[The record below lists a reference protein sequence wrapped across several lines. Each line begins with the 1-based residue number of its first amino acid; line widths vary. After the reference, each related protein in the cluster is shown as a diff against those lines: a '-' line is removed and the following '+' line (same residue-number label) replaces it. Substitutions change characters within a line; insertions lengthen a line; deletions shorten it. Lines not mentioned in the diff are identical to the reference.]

1 MSIFRRAAL
10 STLLCIRTLM
20 IAGLLPALLHP
31 TTLGAQDARPEDG
44 KRAFAVRVPEGSIR
58 VDGRLDEEAWAEV
71 TPIKDFVQKEPNE
84 GEQPAENM
92 EVRFVYNSGSF
103 YVGARMYKE
112 PGSAIQAQMERR
124 DRGEQSEHV
133 LVALDTFLDR
143 RTAYVFGVTA
153 SGVRLD
159 RFHPQDDEATF
170 DEGFDPVWQART
182 QVDEQGW
189 TAELWIPFSQLRFNP
204 GAEQVWGLNV
214 RRFTPTLNEEDYWA
228 PVPRTVTAWASRFGK
243 LEGLEGLTSNRRVEV
258 VPYVAAFSTLTGNSD
273 PLNPFDRG
281 GNLRSQ
287 VGADLKIG
295 VGSNLT
301 LDATFNPDFGQV
313 EADPAEVNLS
323 ANETTFT
330 EKRPFFIEGARL
342 MNFTSATN
350 FFYSRRIGTQP
361 VGPASGDYVDY
372 PRETTILAAGK
383 LTGRLPSGTSLG
395 MLAALTDEEN
405 AQVFDRPSGVTTPV
419 RVAPRTT
426 YGLARVQQE
435 FGPDTS
441 TVSGMATAV
450 LRDLQPGDPLSA
462 LLVRRAFGLA
472 TDSTL
477 RFKGGQ
483 YELRPYAGMIYLQGE
498 PDAVARV
505 QRSSAHYAQRP
516 DRDYHLYDP
525 SRRSLFGYKIGAI
538 FQRTGGQH
546 WIWSVA
552 NANESP
558 GFEANDI
565 GRLNS
570 ADSHSIN
577 GDLRYRETEP
587 GEVLRGY
594 WIGVRQ
600 NNEWNYGGDLQVAS
614 LQFYT
619 SQTWKNF
626 WRTEGSFTRNFR
638 HLDARL
644 TRGGP
649 LMETPRD
656 WSLNLELGNRESS
669 QTSWSGKVN
678 IGETEDGGLT
688 REFEGNLTFRPGQQ
702 WQVSIDPNLRRE
714 INTQQYLT
722 TLETSRPETYGKRYV
737 FGTVDRNTNSVQFR
751 LNYTFKP
758 DVNLD
763 VYAEPFAASGHYED
777 LGELA
782 EPSTR
787 LRRIYGTDG
796 TTAVQQPDGS
806 LLVTDGDETFTLSN
820 PDFNVH
826 SFRLSVVLRWEWRLG
841 STLYVVWQ
849 QDRRQRESIGDP
861 IGLFDPFRSLTA
873 PGNNYFVVKTSF
885 WWSP

>member
-1 MSIFRRAAL
+1 MAAWFL
-10 STLLCIRTLM
+10 PSF
-20 IAGLLPALLHP
+20 LLPSMLE
-31 TTLGAQDARPEDG
+31 AQNPGSDDR
-44 KRAFAVRVPEGSIR
+44 KQAFALRVPEGSIR
-58 VDGRLDEEAWAEV
+58 VDGRLDDPAWAEA
-71 TPIKDFVQKEPNE
+71 TPIVEFVQKEPNE
-84 GEQPAENM
+84 GAKPTEDM
-92 EVRFVYNSGSF
+92 EIRFVYDSGSF

-112 PGSAIQAQMERR
+112 PGSPIQAPMGRR

-133 LVALDTFLDR
+133 LVALDTFRDR

-159 RFHPQDDEATF
+159 RFHPQDEETTF

-182 QVDEQGW
+182 RVDEQGW
-189 TAELWIPFSQLRFNP
+189 TAELWIPFSQLRFNA

-214 RRFTPTLNEEDYWA
+214 RRFTPTLDEEDYWV
-228 PVPRTVTAWASRFGK
+228 PVPRTVTAWASRFGN
-243 LEGLEGLTSNRRVEV
+243 LEGIEGLTSNRRVEV
-258 VPYVAAFSTLTGNSD
+258 LPYVAGFSTITGNSD

-281 GNLRSQ
+281 GNLESQ
-287 VGADLKIG
+287 VGLDLKIG
-295 VGSNLT
+295 IGSNLT

-323 ANETTFT
+323 ANETIFP
-330 EKRPFFIEGARL
+330 EKRPFFTEGARL
-342 MNFTSATN
+342 MNFTAATN
-350 FFYSRRIGTQP
+350 FFLSRRIGAPPT
-361 VGPASGDYVDY
+361 GPASGDYVDY
-372 PRETTILAAGK
+372 PREVTILAAGK
-383 LTGRLPSGTSLG
+383 LTGRLPSGTSVG
-395 MLAALTDEEN
+395 MLAAVTDEEN
-405 AQVFDRPSGVTTPV
+405 ALVFDRASGVTTPV
-419 RVAPRTT
+419 PVVPRTSWA
-426 YGLARVQQE
+426 LARVQQE
-435 FGPDTS
+435 FGPNTS

-450 LRDLQPGDPLSA
+450 LRDLQPGDPLAA

-483 YELRPYAGMIYLQGE
+483 YELSSYAGMTFLQGE

-505 QRSSAHYAQRP
+505 QRSSAHFAQRP

-538 FQRTGGQH
+538 IRRTGGRH
-546 WIWSVA
+546 WIWSFA

-570 ADSHSIN
+570 ADSHSFS

-600 NNEWNYGGDLQVAS
+600 NNEWNYGGDRQVAS
-614 LQFYT
+614 VQFYT

-626 WRTEGSFTRNFR
+626 WRTDGSFTRNSR
-638 HLDARL
+638 HPDARL

-649 LMETPRD
+649 LMETPSS
-656 WSLNLELGNRESS
+656 WSLNLELSNRESS
-669 QTSWSGKVN
+669 QTSWSGEFG
-678 IGETEDGGLT
+678 IGGTEDGGLT
-688 REFEGNLTFRPGQQ
+688 REFNGRLAFRPGQQ
-702 WQVSIDPNLRRE
+702 WQVSIDPKLRRGVDS
-714 INTQQYLT
+714 QQYLA
-722 TLETSRPETYGKRYV
+722 TLEGGRLETYGKRYV

-758 DVNLD
+758 DLNLD

-806 LLVTDGDETFTLSN
+806 FLITDGAETFTLSN

-826 SFRLSVVLRWEWRLG
+826 SFRLNVVLRWEWRLG

-849 QDRRQRESIGDP
+849 QDRRQRELIGDR
-861 IGLFDPFRSLTA
+861 IGLLDPFRSLTV
-873 PGNNYFVVKTSF
+873 PGNNYFVIKTSF

>member
-1 MSIFRRAAL
+1 
-10 STLLCIRTLM
+10 M
-20 IAGLLPALLHP
+20 IAWLLSALLLPS
-31 TTLGAQDARPEDG
+31 TLGAQDAASEDR

-58 VDGRLDEEAWAEV
+58 VDGRLDEEAWAEA
-71 TPIKDFVQKEPNE
+71 TPIMDFVQKEPNE
-84 GEQPAENM
+84 GAQPVENM
-92 EVRFVYNSGSF
+92 VVRFVYNSGGF
-103 YVGARMYKE
+103 YVGARMHKQ
-112 PGSAIQAQMERR
+112 PGSAIQAPMGRR
-124 DRGEQSEHV
+124 DRGEQSEHL

-159 RFHPQDDEATF
+159 RFHPQDDEGIF

-182 QVDEQGW
+182 QVDEEGW
-189 TAELWIPFSQLRFNP
+189 TAEFGIPFSQLRFNA
-204 GAEQVWGLNV
+204 GAEQVWGLNI
-214 RRFTPTLNEEDYWA
+214 RRFTPTLDEEDYWVL
-228 PVPRTVTAWASRFGK
+228 VPRTVTAWASRFGN
-243 LEGLEGLTSNRRVEV
+243 LEGLEGLTSNRRVEIL
-258 VPYVAAFSTLTGNSD
+258 PYVAGFSTLTGNSD

-281 GNLRSQ
+281 GNLQSQ
-287 VGADLKIG
+287 VGLDLKIG

-323 ANETTFT
+323 ANETIFP
-330 EKRPFFIEGARL
+330 EKRPFFTEGARL
-342 MNFTSATN
+342 MTFTAATN
-350 FFYSRRIGTQP
+350 FFHSRRIGAP
-361 VGPASGDYVDY
+361 PIGPASGDFVDY

-395 MLAALTDEEN
+395 MLAAVTDEET
-405 AQVFDRPSGVTTPV
+405 ARVFDSASGVTTPV
-419 RVAPRTT
+419 RVASRTT
-426 YGLARVQQE
+426 YTRARIQQE
-435 FGPDTS
+435 FGPNTS

-450 LRDLQPGDPLSA
+450 LRDIQPGDPLA
-462 LLVRRAFGLA
+462 DLLVRRAFGFA

-483 YELRPYAGMIYLQGE
+483 YELSSYAGMTYLQGE
-498 PDAVARV
+498 PEAVARV

-525 SRRSLFGYKIGAI
+525 TRRSLLGYKAGAI
-538 FQRTGGQH
+538 FRRTGGRH
-546 WIWSVA
+546 WLWSIS

-558 GFEANDI
+558 EFEANDI

-570 ADSHSIN
+570 ADSHTFN
-577 GDLRYRETEP
+577 GDLRYRETVP
-587 GEVLRGY
+587 GKVFRSY
-594 WIGVRQ
+594 SIGVRQ
-600 NNEWNYGGDLQVAS
+600 NNEWTYGGDRQVAS
-614 LQFYT
+614 LNLFT
-619 SQTWKNF
+619 SQTWRNF
-626 WRTEGSFTRNFR
+626 WTTEASLSRNFR
-638 HLDARL
+638 HPDTRL

-649 LMETPRD
+649 LMERPSS
-656 WSLNLELGNRESS
+656 WNLNLELRNRQSS
-669 QTSWSGKVN
+669 QTSWSGEVN

-688 REFEGNLTFRPGQQ
+688 QVFNGSLAFRPGYQ
-702 WQVSIDPNLRRE
+702 WQISIDPRLLRQ
-714 INTQQYLT
+714 IDTQQYLT
-722 TLETSRPETYGKRYV
+722 TLEGGRPETYGMRYV
-737 FGTVDRNTNSVQFR
+737 FGTIDRNTYSVRFR

-763 VYAEPFAASGHYED
+763 VYAEPFAASGHYYD

-796 TTAVQQPDGS
+796 TTAAQQPDGS
-806 LLVTDGDETFTLSN
+806 LLVTDGAETFMLRN

-826 SFRLSVVLRWEWRLG
+826 SFRCNVVLRWEWRLG

-849 QDRRQRESIGDP
+849 QDRRVRESIGDR
-861 IGLFDPFRSLTA
+861 IGLLDPFRSLTA

>member
-1 MSIFRRAAL
+1 M
-10 STLLCIRTLM
+10 RTL
-20 IAGLLPALLHP
+20 IITLLLPALILP
-31 TTLGAQDARPEDG
+31 STLGAQDARSEAR

-58 VDGRLDEEAWAEV
+58 VDGRLDEEAWGEA
-71 TPIKDFVQKEPNE
+71 TPIIDFVQKEPNE
-84 GEQPAENM
+84 GAQPTENM
-92 EVRFVYNSGSF
+92 EVRFVYDSGGF

-112 PGSAIQAQMERR
+112 PESAIQAPMGRR

-153 SGVRLD
+153 SGVRID
-159 RFHPQDDEATF
+159 RFHPRDDEGIF

-204 GAEQVWGLNV
+204 GTEQVWGLNV
-214 RRFTPTLNEEDYWA
+214 RRFTPTLDEEDYWV
-228 PVPRTVTAWASRFGK
+228 PVPRTVTAWASRFGN

-258 VPYVAAFSTLTGNSD
+258 LPYVAGFSTITGNSD

-281 GNLRSQ
+281 GNLESQ
-287 VGADLKIG
+287 VGLDLKIG

-301 LDATFNPDFGQV
+301 LDVTFNPDFGQV

-323 ANETTFT
+323 ANETIFP
-330 EKRPFFIEGARL
+330 EKRPFFTEGARL
-342 MNFTSATN
+342 MTFTAATN
-350 FFYSRRIGTQP
+350 FFHSRRIGAQP
-361 VGPASGDYVDY
+361 EGPASGEYVDY
-372 PRETTILAAGK
+372 PREATILAAGK

-395 MLAALTDEEN
+395 MLAAVTDEES
-405 AQVFDRPSGVTTPV
+405 ARVFDSASGVTTPV
-419 RVAPRTT
+419 PVAPRTT
-426 YGLARVQQE
+426 YTLARVQQE
-435 FGPDTS
+435 FGPNTS

-450 LRDLQPGDPLSA
+450 LRDLQPGDPLAA

-483 YELRPYAGMIYLQGE
+483 YELSSYAGMTYLQGE
-498 PDAVARV
+498 SDAVARV
-505 QRSSAHYAQRP
+505 QRSSAHFAQRP

-538 FQRTGGQH
+538 IRRTGGRH

-570 ADSHSIN
+570 ADSHSIS

-594 WIGVRQ
+594 SIGVRQ
-600 NNEWNYGGDLQVAS
+600 NNEWTYGGDRQVAS
-614 LQFYT
+614 VQFYT

-626 WRTEGSFTRNFR
+626 WRTDGSFTRNFR
-638 HLDARL
+638 HPDARL

-649 LMETPRD
+649 LMDTPSS
-656 WSLNLELGNRESS
+656 WSLKFELGNRESS
-669 QTSWSGKVN
+669 QTSWSGEFD
-678 IGETEDGGLT
+678 IGGTEDGGLT
-688 REFEGNLTFRPGQQ
+688 RVFNGSLAFRPGHQ
-702 WQVSIDPNLRRE
+702 WQVSIDPRLRRQ
-714 INTQQYLT
+714 IDTQQYLT
-722 TLETSRPETYGKRYV
+722 TLEGGRPETYGQRYV

-758 DVNLD
+758 DLNLD
-763 VYAEPFAASGHYED
+763 VYAEPFAASGHYEE

-796 TTAVQQPDGS
+796 TTAVQQADGS
-806 LLVTDGDETFTLSN
+806 FLITDGAETFTLSN

-849 QDRRQRESIGDP
+849 QDRRQRESIGDR
-861 IGLFDPFRSLTA
+861 IGLLDPFRSLTA

>member
-1 MSIFRRAAL
+1 MAAWF
-10 STLLCIRTLM
+10 
-20 IAGLLPALLHP
+20 LPAFCLPSMLE
-31 TTLGAQDARPEDG
+31 AQNAGSDDR
-44 KRAFAVRVPEGSIR
+44 KQAFAVRVPEGSIR
-58 VDGRLDEEAWAEV
+58 VDGHLADPAWVEA
-71 TPIKDFVQKEPNE
+71 TPIVDFVQKEPNE
-84 GEQPAENM
+84 GAKPTEKM
-92 EVRFVYNSGSF
+92 EIRFVYDAGSF

-112 PGSAIQAQMERR
+112 PGSLIQAPMGRR
-124 DRGEQSEHV
+124 DRVEQSEHV

-159 RFHPQDDEATF
+159 RFHPQDEETTF

-204 GAEQVWGLNV
+204 GDEQVWGLNV
-214 RRFTPTLNEEDYWA
+214 RRFTPTLNEEDYWI
-228 PVPRTVTAWASRFGK
+228 PVPRTVAAWASRFGR

-258 VPYVAAFSTLTGNSD
+258 LPYVAGFSTLTGSSD

-281 GNLRSQ
+281 GNLESQ
-287 VGADLKIG
+287 VGLDLKIG

-301 LDATFNPDFGQV
+301 LDATFNSDFGQV
-313 EADPAEVNLS
+313 EADPAVVNLS
-323 ANETTFT
+323 ANETIFP
-330 EKRPFFIEGARL
+330 EKRPFFTEGARL
-342 MNFTSATN
+342 MNFTAATN
-350 FFYSRRIGTQP
+350 FFYSRRIGTSP
-361 VGPASGDYVDY
+361 TGPASGDYVDY
-372 PRETTILAAGK
+372 PREATILAAGK

-395 MLAALTDEEN
+395 MLAAVTDEES
-405 AQVFDRPSGVTTPV
+405 ARVFDRASTITTPI

-435 FGPDTS
+435 FGPNTS

-450 LRDLQPGDPLSA
+450 LRDLQPGDPLAA

-483 YELRPYAGMIYLQGE
+483 YELSSYAGMTYLQGE

-516 DRDYHLYDP
+516 DRDYHFYDP
-525 SRRSLFGYKIGAI
+525 SRRSLFGYKAGAI
-538 FQRTGGQH
+538 FRRTGGRH
-546 WIWSVA
+546 WIWSVT

-570 ADSHSIN
+570 ADSHTLS

-600 NNEWNYGGDLQVAS
+600 NNEWNYGGDRQVAS

-626 WRTEGSFTRNFR
+626 WSTEGSFTRNFR
-638 HLDARL
+638 HPDARL

-649 LMETPRD
+649 LMETPRN
-656 WSLNLELGNRESS
+656 WSLNLELRNRESS
-669 QTSWSGKVN
+669 QTSWSGEFD
-678 IGETEDGGLT
+678 IGGTEDGGLT
-688 REFEGNLTFRPGQQ
+688 REFNGRLAFRPWQQ
-702 WQVSIDPNLRRE
+702 WQVSVDPKLLRQID
-714 INTQQYLT
+714 TQQYLT
-722 TLETSRPETYGKRYV
+722 TLEGGRPETYGKRYV
-737 FGTVDRNTNSVQFR
+737 FGTIDRNTYSVQFR

-758 DVNLD
+758 DLNLD
-763 VYAEPFAASGHYED
+763 MYAEPFAASGRYED

-796 TTAVQQPDGS
+796 TTAVRQPDGS
-806 LLVTDGDETFTLSN
+806 FLISDGAETFTLSN

-849 QDRRQRESIGDP
+849 QDRSQRESIGDR
-861 IGLFDPFRSLTA
+861 IGLFDPFRSLTV
-873 PGNNYFVVKTSF
+873 PGNNYFVIKTSF

>member
-1 MSIFRRAAL
+1 MAVWFLPSF
-10 STLLCIRTLM
+10 
-20 IAGLLPALLHP
+20 LLPSMLE
-31 TTLGAQDARPEDG
+31 AQNPGSDDR
-44 KRAFAVRVPEGSIR
+44 KQAFALRVPEGSIR
-58 VDGRLDEEAWAEV
+58 VDGRLDDPAWAEA
-71 TPIKDFVQKEPNE
+71 TPIVEFVQKEPNE
-84 GEQPAENM
+84 GPKPTEDM
-92 EVRFVYNSGSF
+92 EIRFVYDSSSF

-112 PGSAIQAQMERR
+112 PGSPIQAPMGRR

-133 LVALDTFLDR
+133 LVALDTFRDR

-159 RFHPQDDEATF
+159 RFHPQDEEATF

-182 QVDEQGW
+182 RVDEQGW
-189 TAELWIPFSQLRFNP
+189 TAELWIPFSQLRFNA

-214 RRFTPTLNEEDYWA
+214 RRFTPTLDEEDYWV
-228 PVPRTVTAWASRFGK
+228 PVPRTVTAWASRFGN
-243 LEGLEGLTSNRRVEV
+243 LEGIEGLTSNRRVEV
-258 VPYVAAFSTLTGNSD
+258 LPYVAGFSTITGNSD

-281 GNLRSQ
+281 GNLESQ
-287 VGADLKIG
+287 VGLDLKIG
-295 VGSNLT
+295 VGPNLT

-323 ANETTFT
+323 ANETIFP
-330 EKRPFFIEGARL
+330 EKRPFFTEGARL
-342 MNFTSATN
+342 MNFTAATN
-350 FFYSRRIGTQP
+350 FFLSRRIGAPPT
-361 VGPASGDYVDY
+361 GPASGDYVDY
-372 PRETTILAAGK
+372 PQEVTILAAGK
-383 LTGRLPSGTSLG
+383 LTGRLPSGTSVG
-395 MLAALTDEEN
+395 MLAAVTDGEN
-405 AQVFDRPSGVTTPV
+405 ALVFDRASGVTTPV
-419 RVAPRTT
+419 PVAPRTSWA
-426 YGLARVQQE
+426 LARVQQE
-435 FGPDTS
+435 FGPNTS

-450 LRDLQPGDPLSA
+450 LRDLQPGDPLAA

-483 YELRPYAGMIYLQGE
+483 YELSSYAGMTFLQGE

-505 QRSSAHYAQRP
+505 QRSSAHFAQRP

-538 FQRTGGQH
+538 IRRTGGRH
-546 WIWSVA
+546 WIWSFA

-570 ADSHSIN
+570 ADSHSFS

-600 NNEWNYGGDLQVAS
+600 NNEWNYGGDRQVAS
-614 LQFYT
+614 VQFYT
-619 SQTWKNF
+619 SQMWKNF
-626 WRTEGSFTRNFR
+626 WRTDGSFTRNFR
-638 HLDARL
+638 HPDARL

-649 LMETPRD
+649 LMETPSS
-656 WSLNLELGNRESS
+656 WSLNFELSNRESS
-669 QTSWSGKVN
+669 QTSWSGEFG
-678 IGETEDGGLT
+678 IGGTEDGGLT
-688 REFEGNLTFRPGQQ
+688 REFNGRLAFRPGQQ
-702 WQVSIDPNLRRE
+702 WQVSIDPKLRRRVDS
-714 INTQQYLT
+714 QQYLA
-722 TLETSRPETYGKRYV
+722 TLEGGRLETYGKRYV

-758 DVNLD
+758 DLNLD

-806 LLVTDGDETFTLSN
+806 FLITDGAETFTLSN

-826 SFRLSVVLRWEWRLG
+826 SFRLNVVLRWEWRLG

-849 QDRRQRESIGDP
+849 QDRRQTESIGDR
-861 IGLFDPFRSLTA
+861 IGLLDPFRSLTV
-873 PGNNYFVVKTSF
+873 PGNNYFVIKTSF

>member
-1 MSIFRRAAL
+1 MAVWFLPSF
-10 STLLCIRTLM
+10 
-20 IAGLLPALLHP
+20 LLPSMLE
-31 TTLGAQDARPEDG
+31 AQNPGSDDR
-44 KRAFAVRVPEGSIR
+44 KQAFALRVPEGSIR
-58 VDGRLDEEAWAEV
+58 VDGRLDDPAWAEA
-71 TPIKDFVQKEPNE
+71 TPIVEFVQKEPNE
-84 GEQPAENM
+84 GAKPTEDM
-92 EVRFVYNSGSF
+92 EIRFVYDSSSF

-112 PGSAIQAQMERR
+112 PGSPIQAPMGRR

-133 LVALDTFLDR
+133 LVALDTFRDR

-159 RFHPQDDEATF
+159 RFHPQDEEATF

-182 QVDEQGW
+182 RVDEQGW
-189 TAELWIPFSQLRFNP
+189 TAELWIPFSQLRFNA

-214 RRFTPTLNEEDYWA
+214 RRFTPTLDEEDYWV
-228 PVPRTVTAWASRFGK
+228 PVPRTVTAWASRFGN
-243 LEGLEGLTSNRRVEV
+243 LEGIEGLTSNRRVEV
-258 VPYVAAFSTLTGNSD
+258 LPYVAGFSTITGNSD

-281 GNLRSQ
+281 GNLESQ
-287 VGADLKIG
+287 VGLDLKIG
-295 VGSNLT
+295 VGPNLT

-323 ANETTFT
+323 ANETIFP
-330 EKRPFFIEGARL
+330 EKRPFFTEGARL
-342 MNFTSATN
+342 MNFTAATN
-350 FFYSRRIGTQP
+350 FFLSRRIGAPPT
-361 VGPASGDYVDY
+361 GPASGDYVDY
-372 PRETTILAAGK
+372 PQEVTILAAGK
-383 LTGRLPSGTSLG
+383 LTGRLPSGTSVG
-395 MLAALTDEEN
+395 MLAAVTDGEN
-405 AQVFDRPSGVTTPV
+405 ALVFDRASGVTTPV
-419 RVAPRTT
+419 PVAPRTSWA
-426 YGLARVQQE
+426 LARVQQE
-435 FGPDTS
+435 FGPNTS

-450 LRDLQPGDPLSA
+450 LRDLQPGDPLAA

-483 YELRPYAGMIYLQGE
+483 YELSSYAGMTFLQGE

-505 QRSSAHYAQRP
+505 QRSSAHFAQRP

-538 FQRTGGQH
+538 IRRTGGRH
-546 WIWSVA
+546 WIWSFA

-570 ADSHSIN
+570 ADSHSFS

-600 NNEWNYGGDLQVAS
+600 NNEWNYGGDRQVAS
-614 LQFYT
+614 VQFYT

-626 WRTEGSFTRNFR
+626 WRTDGSFTRNFR
-638 HLDARL
+638 HPDARL

-649 LMETPRD
+649 LMETPSS
-656 WSLNLELGNRESS
+656 WSLNFELSNRESS
-669 QTSWSGKVN
+669 QTSWSGEFG
-678 IGETEDGGLT
+678 IGGTEDGGLT
-688 REFEGNLTFRPGQQ
+688 QEFNGRLAFRPGQQ
-702 WQVSIDPNLRRE
+702 WQVSIDPKLRRRVDS
-714 INTQQYLT
+714 QQYLAN
-722 TLETSRPETYGKRYV
+722 LEGGRLATYGKRYV

-758 DVNLD
+758 DLNLD

-806 LLVTDGDETFTLSN
+806 FLITDGAETFTLSN

-826 SFRLSVVLRWEWRLG
+826 SFRLNVVLRWEWRLG

-849 QDRRQRESIGDP
+849 QDRRQTESIGDR
-861 IGLFDPFRSLTA
+861 IGLLDPFRSLTV
-873 PGNNYFVVKTSF
+873 PGNNYFVIKTSF